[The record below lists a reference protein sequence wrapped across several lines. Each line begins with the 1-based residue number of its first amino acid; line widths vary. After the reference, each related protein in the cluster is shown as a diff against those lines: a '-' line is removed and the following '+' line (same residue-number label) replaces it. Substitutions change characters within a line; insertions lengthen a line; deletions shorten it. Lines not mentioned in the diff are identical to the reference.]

1 MFIEIQFQMRTGLK
15 NQIQMY
21 WSMYSCFFCIER
33 LNFFSLIFRFMCC
46 LLRTFVQILSL
57 DFWLQASDRRKGQEA
72 FGPSSTVLKNHVLHN
87 KCVCAELRPNLRP
100 HGLQPSRFLWPW
112 NFPGK
117 NKSVGCHF
125 LLQGIFPTL
134 GSNPHLLSLLRR
146 LKTFTI

>member
-46 LLRTFVQILSL
+46 LLRTFVPILSL
-57 DFWLQASDRRKGQEA
+57 DLWLQASDRRKGQEA

-87 KCVCAELRPNLRP
+87 KCVYAELRPTLRP

-117 NKSVGCHF
+117 NKRVGCHF